1 MSRKFWLVWFFCG
14 VGEWWLEAWGR
25 ASRACWPVV
34 GRAACSS
41 QILLSCAKDAA
52 EVSFGSLQEIDMR
65 RREGSGLTVARL
77 HRLALVVAAK
87 LLVSFA
93 EGTAE
98 ARAH

>member
-1 MSRKFWLVWFFCG
+1 MVRGRLLAVVIS
-14 VGEWWLEAWGR
+14 ENAPSTAPALE
-25 ASRACWPVV
+25 S
-34 GRAACSS
+34 
-41 QILLSCAKDAA
+41 LLSSKAGLF
-52 EVSFGSLQEIDMR
+52 VVLQEIDMR